1 MKRLH
6 AVFIA
11 LTASTLAGC
20 SSTPQRETAAVPV
33 PVQAPAAAT
42 LIIDP
47 DRALLARL
55 QQLAPTADPG
65 VLALAVE
72 ARACTVA
79 SGEVAPETR
88 LAVIDYSRPS
98 TDKRLWVFDIANERL
113 LFNEYVSHG
122 QGSGDNYA
130 TRFSNVEGSYATSL
144 GLYRTAETYNGS
156 NGYSMRMDG
165 LDPGFNDNARA
176 RAIVMHGAWY
186 ANPDLIRR
194 QGRLGRSQGCPALRE
209 GIARQ
214 VIDTLKGEQ
223 LVFAYADDAP
233 WLERSRQF
241 GCRGMNARQVL
252 ALARSVG
259 NGSLPVMATAVP

>member
-11 LTASTLAGC
+11 LTASTLASC
-20 SSTPQRETAAVPV
+20 SSTPQRETAAIPK
-33 PVQAPAAAT
+33 PVQAAPVQV
-42 LIIDP
+42 DP
-47 DRALLARL
+47 DQALLAKL
-55 QQLAPTADPG
+55 QRLAPTADPG

-72 ARACTVA
+72 ARACAVA

-98 TDKRLWVFDIANERL
+98 TDKRLWVFDLANERL
-113 LFNEYVSHG
+113 MFNEYVSHG

-130 TRFSNVEGSYATSL
+130 TRFSNVEGSFATSL
-144 GLYRTAETYNGS
+144 GLYRTAETYYGS
-156 NGYSMRMDG
+156 NGYSMRMAG
-165 LDPGFNDNARA
+165 LDAGFNDNARM

-186 ANPDLIRR
+186 ANPDLIQR

-214 VIDTLKGEQ
+214 VIDSLKGDQ
-223 LVFAYADDAP
+223 LVFSYADDAP

-241 GCRGMNARQVL
+241 GCRGKSARQVL
-252 ALARSVG
+252 ASARAVR

>member
-1 MKRLH
+1 MKKFH

-11 LTASTLAGC
+11 LTASTLASC
-20 SSTPQRETAAVPV
+20 SSTPQRETAAIPKPV
-33 PVQAPAAAT
+33 EAAPVQV
-42 LIIDP
+42 DP
-47 DRALLARL
+47 DQVLLAKL
-55 QQLAPTADPG
+55 QRLAPTADPG

-72 ARACTVA
+72 ARACAVA
-79 SGEVAPETR
+79 SGDVPADTR

-98 TDKRLWVFDIANERL
+98 TDKRLWVFDLANERL

-122 QGSGDNYA
+122 QGSGEKYA
-130 TRFSNVEGSYATSL
+130 TRFSNVEGSFATSL
-144 GLYRTAETYNGS
+144 GLYRTAETYYGS

-165 LDPGFNDNARA
+165 LDPGFNDNARM

-186 ANPDLIRR
+186 ANPDLIQR

-223 LVFAYADDAP
+223 LVFSYADDAP
-233 WLERSRQF
+233 WLAGSRQF
-241 GCRGMNARQVL
+241 GCRGKSARQVIASAR
-252 ALARSVG
+252 ALH

>member
-11 LTASTLAGC
+11 LTASTLASC
-20 SSTPQRETAAVPV
+20 SSTPQRETAAIPK
-33 PVQAPAAAT
+33 PVQAAPVQ
-42 LIIDP
+42 IDP
-47 DRALLARL
+47 DQMLLAKL
-55 QQLAPTADPG
+55 QRLAPTADPG

-72 ARACTVA
+72 ARACAVA
-79 SGEVAPETR
+79 SGEVKPETR

-98 TDKRLWVFDIANERL
+98 TDKRLWVFDLANERL
-113 LFNEYVSHG
+113 MFNEHVSHG
-122 QGSGDNYA
+122 QGSGNNYA
-130 TRFSNVEGSYATSL
+130 TRFSNVEGSFATSL
-144 GLYRTAETYNGS
+144 GLFRTAETYYGS
-156 NGYSMRMDG
+156 NGYSTLMDG
-165 LDPGFNDNARA
+165 LDAGFNDNARM

-186 ANPDLIRR
+186 ANPDLIQR

-223 LVFAYADDAP
+223 LVFSYADDAP

-241 GCRGMNARQVL
+241 GCRGKSARQIV
-252 ALARSVG
+252 ASARGVR